1 MYFMEKIVSFDK
13 QGRLY
18 LPEELKKYLQFRT
31 FIARAQGK
39 GIYLQPI
46 EEDPLEAL
54 SKLSAE
60 KLKGKSINQIKKEAR
75 AEVEE
80 NVAKK
85 IRRH

>member
-1 MYFMEKIVSFDK
+1 MEKVVSFDK

-18 LPEELKKYLQFRT
+18 LPEELRAYLQFKT

-39 GIYLQPI
+39 GVYLQPI

-54 SKLSAE
+54 SRLGKE
-60 KLKGKSINQIKKEAR
+60 KLKGKSIRKLKKEAR
-75 AEVEE
+75 AEIEE
-80 NVAKK
+80 NATKK

>member
-1 MYFMEKIVSFDK
+1 MEKIISFDK

-18 LPEELKKYLQFRT
+18 LPEELRKYLQFKT
-31 FIARAQGK
+31 FIAKAQGR

-54 SKLSAE
+54 SRLGME
-60 KLKGKSINQIKKEAR
+60 KLKGKSVAKLKKEAR
-75 AEVEE
+75 AEIEE

-85 IRRH
+85 IRRQ